1 MDNEDLVRLQEQE
14 RSEAEKILLD
24 SAVDM
29 REFIAIRKG
38 FRKVVLHP
46 DSPRDQMTAADYC
59 RARKQAR
66 DVLGRRIK

>member
-1 MDNEDLVRLQEQE
+1 MDNEDLLRLQEQE
-14 RSEAEKILLD
+14 RSEVEGILLD

-38 FRKVVLHP
+38 FRKVALHP
-46 DSPRDQMTAADYC
+46 DLPRDHMTAADYC
-59 RARKQAR
+59 RVRRGDR